1 MKFTLAW
8 LREYLDF
15 KSSIED
21 GATLPLTYLNRGD
34 KLNINNPEI
43 DDELTEIINKE
54 DLDEDQRKKVEKAL
68 KGN

>member
-1 MKFTLAW
+1 MARKRLQNIFGG
-8 LREYLDF
+8 YISIYDF

-34 KLNINNPEI
+34 KLNIDNPKI

-54 DLDEDQRKKVEKAL
+54 DLDEDQRKK
-68 KGN
+68 